1 MASFLGL
8 HVFHVYDVHGAWL
21 SSIRSA
27 RSSARGSGLRLM
39 VLAKGRS
46 NRAHRRRD
54 ERKGGSGKT
63 TTTISLA
70 AVLAE
75 RGLPVP
81 VVDLDPQASA
91 SLWIG
96 RGREPGLFRA
106 ITDRADLRRTF
117 YRRPCREL
125 TSSPPVENL
134 RRSTIVLN
142 RLPATGRRLRGN
154 FSNQAARSPS
164 GKGDSRYRIR
174 PTDQSGPA
182 GLRHEAFER

>member
-1 MASFLGL
+1 
-8 HVFHVYDVHGAWL
+8 
-21 SSIRSA
+21 
-27 RSSARGSGLRLM
+27 M

-75 RGLPVP
+75 RGLRVP

-96 RGREPGLFRA
+96 RGREPGLYRA
-106 ITDRADLRRTF
+106 ITDRADLRPYVLSTAVQGIDLIAAS
-117 YRRPCREL
+117 REL
-125 TSSPPVENL
+125 AAVDD
-134 RRSTIVLN
+134 
-142 RLPATGRRLRGN
+142 RL
-154 FSNQAARSPS
+154 
-164 GKGDSRYRIR
+164 
-174 PTDQSGPA
+174 
-182 GLRHEAFER
+182 E